1 VANVPIRYAH
11 NSYGETLAAALEADH
26 GSSWRKAITRMRTLR
41 ACCSQAFFSPPRA
54 KRGSLS
60 GGHMSSRKPEFLGS
74 TENHREE
81 RDMDLKEEIS
91 RLQQL
96 VAELLL
102 KNQRLRDAQA
112 S

>member
-1 VANVPIRYAH
+1 
-11 NSYGETLAAALEADH
+11 
-26 GSSWRKAITRMRTLR
+26 
-41 ACCSQAFFSPPRA
+41 
-54 KRGSLS
+54 
-60 GGHMSSRKPEFLGS
+60 MSSRKPEFLGS